1 MYNGNDHGGSGSAT
15 HEKPEA
21 ERPDKPEVI
30 PVGPEPQPGAD
41 KQQPQSATTGS

>member
-15 HEKPEA
+15 QAKPEP

-30 PVGPEPQPGAD
+30 PVEPEPRSEAD
-41 KQQPQSATTGS
+41 KQQPHSATTGS